1 MGRPAGIPNK
11 ASGAVKEVAQRFGL
25 DAIQRLADLAGLG
38 APGAKAESETAQIVA
53 IKELLDRGYG
63 RATQP
68 ISGEDGGPVK
78 MLVYTGVHRH
88 GDPSDPD
95 TGTDPVGR

>member
-63 RATQP
+63 KATQP
-68 ISGEDGGPVK
+68 ISGEDGGAIQIIVE
-78 MLVYTGVHRH
+78 TGVPRADD
-88 GDPSDPD
+88 G
-95 TGTDPVGR
+95 

>member
-38 APGAKAESETAQIVA
+38 APGAAAESETAQIVA

-63 RATQP
+63 KATQP
-68 ISGEDGGPVK
+68 ISGEDGGAIQIIVE
-78 MLVYTGVHRH
+78 TGVPRADD
-88 GDPSDPD
+88 G
-95 TGTDPVGR
+95 